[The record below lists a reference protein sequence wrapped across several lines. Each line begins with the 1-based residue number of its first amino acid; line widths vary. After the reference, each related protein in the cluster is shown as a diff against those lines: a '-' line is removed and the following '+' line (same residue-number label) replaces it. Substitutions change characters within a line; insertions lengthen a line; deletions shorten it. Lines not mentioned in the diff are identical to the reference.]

1 MDIQELNSMVA
12 NFVQVGF
19 MQAVKVYDPPQ
30 DRVRKSEVKRWL
42 RMANLDYDRFVKLV
56 AKDIIKPFRIGKGK
70 NSPLYYSKKEIKQA
84 FSVASVAEIIVNSPI
99 KHTHYGNFIDIRQ
112 DGRHTEGD

>member
-42 RMANLDYDRFVKLV
+42 RMANLDYDHFARLED
-56 AKDIIKPFRIGKGK
+56 AGIIKPLKGK
-70 NSPLYYSKKEIKQA
+70 TRRCITRKRK
-84 FSVASVAEIIVNSPI
+84 
-99 KHTHYGNFIDIRQ
+99 
-112 DGRHTEGD
+112 

>member
-42 RMANLDYDRFVKLV
+42 RMANLDYDHFTRLV
-56 AKDIIKPFRIGKGK
+56 DTGLVKPFRIGKGK

-84 FSVASVAEIIVNSPI
+84 FSVASMAEIIVNNPI
-99 KHTHYGNFIDIRQ
+99 KSIRQ
-112 DGRHTEGD
+112 

>member
-1 MDIQELNSMVA
+1 MVA

-42 RMANLDYDRFVKLV
+42 RMANLDYAHFARLEAAGLV
-56 AKDIIKPFRIGKGK
+56 KPFRVGKG
-70 NSPLYYSKKEIKQA
+70 
-84 FSVASVAEIIVNSPI
+84 
-99 KHTHYGNFIDIRQ
+99 
-112 DGRHTEGD
+112 